1 MSWIL
6 VTEFE
11 CAVLDFNVLY
21 WIHARTHA
29 RTLNTRARTDIL
41 LNSAKPENWAG
52 HQDMKEKLEGCR
64 EEEAGI
70 TEGGVCLYF

>member
-1 MSWIL
+1 MEFNVMSWIL

-29 RTLNTRARTDIL
+29 RTHARLTHVLARI
-41 LNSAKPENWAG
+41 SS
-52 HQDMKEKLEGCR
+52 
-64 EEEAGI
+64 
-70 TEGGVCLYF
+70 